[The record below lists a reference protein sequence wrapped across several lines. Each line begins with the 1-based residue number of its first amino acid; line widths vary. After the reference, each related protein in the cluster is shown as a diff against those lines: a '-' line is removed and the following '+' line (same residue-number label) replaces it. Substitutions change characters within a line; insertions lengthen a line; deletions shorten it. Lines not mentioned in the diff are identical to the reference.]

1 MGEQLKYVSYNVHT
15 YQTYNKFIGQCS
27 SNSTYEV
34 AHNDRAVR
42 LNTKQ
47 FVWVILKHLG
57 R

>member
-1 MGEQLKYVSYNVHT
+1 MCPPTSTLIRPIIS
-15 YQTYNKFIGQCS
+15 FIGQCS

-57 R
+57 NTAIK